1 MPELRRV
8 RSRGSSAQAGELE
21 AAHRDIGGRDSL
33 PVLRHRRGE
42 SRGQIRCERV
52 ERGRG
57 DRRTGYN
64 RLTRAVDEKR
74 TAAVVANFSSPLFC
88 DSLRGN
94 PASNC
99 CASCRISI

>member
-1 MPELRRV
+1 MPKLRRV
-8 RSRGSSAQAGELE
+8 RSRGSSAQAGQLK
-21 AAHRDIGGRDSL
+21 AAHRNIGGWRGL
-33 PVLRHRRGE
+33 TVLRHRRGE
-42 SRGQIRCERV
+42 SACQIRCERV
-52 ERGRG
+52 KRGRG
-57 DRRTGYN
+57 NRCIGYN